1 MKLRQLCMCILVLL
15 FSLEEGSTL
24 LRRFHARTSSLSK
37 VSPSDTLASLAIA
50 IMTCPLL
57 VTPQNAYAA
66 VPTQTAETQQ
76 IKMDTREDAIDEAA
90 LDSFSYENEISRR
103 KYIEEALRTV
113 KATKEPQNEGLIERI
128 EKNLVP
134 TLKKR
139 EISVAELTKARD
151 VVLTLKPYL
160 DEAERDIQM
169 KNWDNLQVYL
179 FTFAEQEK
187 SFSLLIDGLFPA
199 EDDLDTAAR
208 TALSYQA
215 QQTFILLDQ
224 LREYA
229 KDRDF
234 RRSEN
239 TYARLLLSYDRF
251 LKAGDLYPTYDVIT
265 STEVFYR
272 DKDTREQIRYKKNQR
287 PMLQDSVLLISGPDM
302 GKTGRLL
309 DVDDEDMTIVE
320 FDSNGNQYQEV
331 KQVKMSMLGKV
342 IEEDD
347 VGKFTA
353 PKVAKN
359 TDPFVNRVSSVL
371 NRKDQAETRRD
382 K

>member
-1 MKLRQLCMCILVLL
+1 MP
-15 FSLEEGSTL
+15 T
-24 LRRFHARTSSLSK
+24 
-37 VSPSDTLASLAIA
+37 
-50 IMTCPLL
+50 
-57 VTPQNAYAA
+57 VTR
-66 VPTQTAETQQ
+66 TAETPQ

-113 KATKEPQNEGLIERI
+113 KATKEPQDEGLIERI

-139 EISVAELTKARD
+139 EISMAELTKARD

-229 KDRDF
+229 KDQDF
-234 RRSEN
+234 RRSEK

>member
-1 MKLRQLCMCILVLL
+1 MPTV
-15 FSLEEGSTL
+15 
-24 LRRFHARTSSLSK
+24 
-37 VSPSDTLASLAIA
+37 
-50 IMTCPLL
+50 
-57 VTPQNAYAA
+57 
-66 VPTQTAETQQ
+66 TQTAETQQ
-76 IKMDTREDAIDEAA
+76 FKMDTREDAIDEAA

-139 EISVAELTKARD
+139 EISVAELKKARD

-160 DEAERDIQM
+160 DEAERDIQV

-199 EDDLDTAAR
+199 EDGLDTAAR

-229 KDRDF
+229 KDQVFEDHKTLMRDF
-234 RRSEN
+234 CC
-239 TYARLLLSYDRF
+239 
-251 LKAGDLYPTYDVIT
+251 P
-265 STEVFYR
+265 
-272 DKDTREQIRYKKNQR
+272 
-287 PMLQDSVLLISGPDM
+287 
-302 GKTGRLL
+302 
-309 DVDDEDMTIVE
+309 TIV
-320 FDSNGNQYQEV
+320 F
-331 KQVKMSMLGKV
+331 
-342 IEEDD
+342 
-347 VGKFTA
+347 
-353 PKVAKN
+353 
-359 TDPFVNRVSSVL
+359 
-371 NRKDQAETRRD
+371 
-382 K
+382 

>member
-1 MKLRQLCMCILVLL
+1 M
-15 FSLEEGSTL
+15 
-24 LRRFHARTSSLSK
+24 
-37 VSPSDTLASLAIA
+37 
-50 IMTCPLL
+50 
-57 VTPQNAYAA
+57 
-66 VPTQTAETQQ
+66 PTQTAETQQ

>member
-1 MKLRQLCMCILVLL
+1 
-15 FSLEEGSTL
+15 
-24 LRRFHARTSSLSK
+24 
-37 VSPSDTLASLAIA
+37 
-50 IMTCPLL
+50 
-57 VTPQNAYAA
+57 
-66 VPTQTAETQQ
+66 
-76 IKMDTREDAIDEAA
+76 MDTREDAIDEAA

>member
-1 MKLRQLCMCILVLL
+1 MPTV
-15 FSLEEGSTL
+15 
-24 LRRFHARTSSLSK
+24 
-37 VSPSDTLASLAIA
+37 
-50 IMTCPLL
+50 
-57 VTPQNAYAA
+57 
-66 VPTQTAETQQ
+66 TQTAETQQ

-139 EISVAELTKARD
+139 EISVAELKKARD

-229 KDRDF
+229 KDQDF
-234 RRSEN
+234 RRSQN

-347 VGKFTA
+347 VEIFTA